1 MLGFWIII
9 THLIGAYL
17 IPSAYV
23 QAKASGST
31 TFAALSA
38 VLYMIPFVIFLPGS
52 IISFIAVLLFRGI
65 VLRLSLVDYIVWAR
79 DLLAPRDQRSTRVV
93 KEGVAD
99 TESIPV
105 SQVMSLHIAS
115 IALHCTFIGIAI
127 ILL

>member
-9 THLIGAYL
+9 THLVGASL
-17 IPSAYV
+17 MPSAYI
-23 QAKASGST
+23 QARAAGST

-38 VLYMIPFVIFLPGS
+38 VLYMVPFVIFLPGS
-52 IISFIAVLLFRGI
+52 VMSFIAVLLFRGI
-65 VLRLSLVDYIVWAR
+65 VLRLSLVDYIVWAKN
-79 DLLAPRDQRSTRVV
+79 LLAPRDQRLSRVV

-99 TESIPV
+99 MESIPV